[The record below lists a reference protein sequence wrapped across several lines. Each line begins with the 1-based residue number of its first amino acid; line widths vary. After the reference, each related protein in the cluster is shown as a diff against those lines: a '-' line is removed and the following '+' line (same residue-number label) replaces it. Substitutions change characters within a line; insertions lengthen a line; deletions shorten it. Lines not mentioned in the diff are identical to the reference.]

1 MAADR
6 VGTLE
11 HTLVRSWA
19 RRGVLAYAL
28 APITAVY
35 ALATG
40 LRRLLYRAG
49 VLQAQRVNA
58 VVLVVGNVV
67 VGGAGKT
74 PTTIS
79 IVQHWRNK
87 GLQVGVVSRGYG
99 RKDDTN
105 CLEVTASMSP
115 HLAGDEPLL
124 IRRATGAPV
133 FVARSR
139 YAAATALLAQY
150 PSTQVVVCDDGLQHY
165 ALYRD
170 LEVCVFDDRGI
181 GNGLLLPSGPLREAW
196 PLKPIAAIGQQAE
209 RRLVLNT
216 GGASKAGEFSAHRRL
231 APYAKCSDG
240 TRIALT
246 ELALPSGKPLMALA
260 GIARPERFFD
270 MLRAQGLTIAET
282 LALPDHYDFDSL
294 PHNIH
299 ERYQLVCTE
308 KDALKLWAGVPN
320 ALAIPLEQ
328 TAEPTFF
335 DALDACILKVM
346 ESRSL

>member
-1 MAADR
+1 MSADS

-19 RRGVLAYAL
+19 HRGVLAYAL
-28 APITAVY
+28 APITAAY
-35 ALATG
+35 AIATG
-40 LRRLLYRAG
+40 VRRLLYRVG
-49 VLQAQRVNA
+49 IYKAQRVNA

-74 PTTIS
+74 PTTVS
-79 IVQHWRNK
+79 IVQHLRDK

-99 RKDDTN
+99 RKDDTS
-105 CLEVTASMSP
+105 CHEVTASMSP

-124 IRRATGAPV
+124 IQQATGVPV

-139 YAAATALLAQY
+139 HVASSALLERY
-150 PSTQVVVCDDGLQHY
+150 PDTQVVVCDDGLQHY

-170 LEVCVFDDRGI
+170 IEVCVFDDRGI
-181 GNGLLLPSGPLREAW
+181 GNGLLLPSGPLRESW
-196 PLKPIAAIGQQAE
+196 PLKPIAAIGQKVE
-209 RRLVLNT
+209 RLLVLNT
-216 GGASKAGEFSAHRRL
+216 GGNSKAGEFSAQRRL
-231 APYAKCSDG
+231 APFAKRSDG

-246 ELALPSGKPLMALA
+246 EFTQPSSKPLMALA

-282 LALPDHYDFDSL
+282 LTLPDHYDFDSF
-294 PHNIH
+294 PRNIH
-299 ERYQLVCTE
+299 EHYQLICTE
-308 KDALKLWAGVPN
+308 KDALKLWTGVPN

-328 TAEPTFF
+328 TAEPAFF
-335 DALDACILKVM
+335 DALDACILKAM